1 MISTINV
8 QKERERNMLDFKR
21 CVRCNKETS
30 ISECNDAKDAEE
42 LLLEEGIA
50 AKDGDVICDD
60 CARELI

>member
-1 MISTINV
+1 
-8 QKERERNMLDFKR
+8 MLDFKR